1 MKAGRLILTACL
13 ALILGG
19 VLALG
24 CQSQQPFAGKYQ
36 SVPKAPGEPSIVLEL
51 ESDGKGSWKAGDQ
64 PKVTFR
70 WEIKKDKIWIHGE
83 GGGVLIGTP
92 AGKDEL
98 SLDMSGDIRPEWG
111 KHLQFKRMP
120 AGK

>member
-1 MKAGRLILTACL
+1 MRAGKLGRAAGFVLILS
-13 ALILGG
+13 
-19 VLALG
+19 VMFALG
-24 CQSQQPFAGKYQ
+24 CQSQQHLAGKYK
-36 SVPKAPGEPSIVLEL
+36 SVPKAPGEPSITLEL

-70 WEIKKDKIWIHGE
+70 WEIKKDKIWIHAE

-92 AGKDEL
+92 TGKDEL

-111 KHLQFKRMP
+111 KHIQFTRLA
-120 AGK
+120 AGG